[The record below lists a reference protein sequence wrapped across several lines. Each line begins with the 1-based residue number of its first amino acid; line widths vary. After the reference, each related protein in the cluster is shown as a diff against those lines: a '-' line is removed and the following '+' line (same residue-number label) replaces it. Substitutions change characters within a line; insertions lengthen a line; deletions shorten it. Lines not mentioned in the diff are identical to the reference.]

1 MQLDTKRKIP
11 KAWLKLGQL
20 QRLIKGSRSAVQVY
34 KRAVREVPSCRAG
47 AFAYLALE
55 AYLADRLGDAIRLAN
70 SCLSLVHGE
79 ELPGGSA
86 GGAGGGVEE
95 EQDEETSDFLGS
107 DKMSTSLGND
117 SQSFV
122 HSQSGG
128 TYTFGTHVSVETEL
142 ESQSISKKNFEVI
155 SLYVLYL
162 TDDDVQKSHHYRV
175 TCEAT
180 NAYCHQMMGDIFW
193 AYGDAHEAEASY
205 SRARVG
211 RTADLEHRAAH
222 LAIAA
227 TAPSPEE
234 VVEWVAKTNY
244 PTLIW

>member
-1 MQLDTKRKIP
+1 
-11 KAWLKLGQL
+11 
-20 QRLIKGSRSAVQVY
+20 VY

-70 SCLSLVHGE
+70 SCLSLVHTD
-79 ELPGGSA
+79 ELPGA
-86 GGAGGGVEE
+86 APGGGMEE
-95 EQDEETSDFLGS
+95 EQEEETSDFLGS
-107 DKMSTSLGND
+107 DKMSASLGND
-117 SQSFV
+117 SQGFTY
-122 HSQSGG
+122 SQSGG
-128 TYTFGTHVSVETEL
+128 VNTFGTHVSVETEL
-142 ESQSISKKNFEVI
+142 EAQSISKKNFEVI
-155 SLYVLYL
+155 ALYVLYL

-211 RTADLEHRAAH
+211 RTPDLEHRAAH

-234 VVEWVAKTNY
+234 VVEWVAKTTY